1 MLELTNAYMHL
12 SAQGS
17 PAVID
22 PILEI
27 RSQDGSIVYQKKVEM
42 QKEIIEPGVAF
53 LIWKILSDT
62 ANRIPGWE

>member
-1 MLELTNAYMHL
+1 MHL
-12 SAQGS
+12 SSQGK

-27 RSQDGSIVYQKKVEM
+27 RARDGSIVYQKKEEL
-42 QKEIIEPGVAF
+42 QKEIIQPGVAY

-62 ANRIPGWE
+62 ANRIP